1 MARPLAYDP
10 DLVTDRALGL
20 FWRMGYDGAS
30 ISDLTGACGI
40 NRQSLYNRFT
50 DKRGAFRAALA
61 RYSELLDQA
70 LAPLAGPGAGLPDLI
85 AFIRQTLALQQT
97 MDTGACLLVITAFG
111 PQIAD
116 PDIRQAVEDGA
127 TRTRAAFAAVL
138 ARAGTPDPAAAAA
151 YLYAVMT
158 GLSALSR
165 TGGAA
170 RIDDTLT
177 FAFRTLTPKDPAP

>member
-20 FWRMGYDGAS
+20 FWRLGYDGAS
-30 ISDLTGACGI
+30 ISDLTAACGI

-61 RYSELLDQA
+61 RYSELLDRA
-70 LAPLAGPGAGLPDLI
+70 LAPLASPGAGLPELI
-85 AFIRQTLALQQT
+85 AFIRQTLALQQS

-116 PDIRQAVEDGA
+116 PDIRQTVEEGA
-127 TRTRAAFAAVL
+127 ARTRAAFAAVL
-138 ARAGTPDPAAAAA
+138 ARAGTPDPAAAD

-177 FAFRTLTPKDPAP
+177 LAFRTLTHKDPAA